1 MRRRRPALVTMFGEP
16 VVKPA
21 ASGLALLLLAV
32 CCESCGGS
40 TTGPSQ
46 AVKVNIILSTDGAF
60 SATFQGTT
68 ITAQGAQ
75 ETVRTFNL
83 DPGTYQVSGQMQSPF
98 LDVAF
103 ARPGTGG
110 VARDSITAPS
120 GPGPQVGHCDA
131 SFLTLAPPQS
141 FSVSFTVSTSNDS
154 ACQGP

>member
-1 MRRRRPALVTMFGEP
+1 MLGEA

-21 ASGLALLLLAV
+21 AIGLALLFLAG

-46 AVKVNIILSTDGAF
+46 AVKVNIILTTDGAF
-60 SATFQGTT
+60 SATFQSTA
-68 ITAQGAQ
+68 ITVQGAQ
-75 ETVRTFNL
+75 ETVRPFNL
-83 DPGTYQVSGQMQSPF
+83 GPGMYQLSGQMQSPF

-103 ARPGTGG
+103 AGPGTGG
-110 VARDSITAPS
+110 VVMDSITAPS
-120 GPGPQVGHCDA
+120 GPSPQVGHCDA

-141 FSVSFTVSTSNDS
+141 FSVSFTVSTSGGS

>member
-1 MRRRRPALVTMFGEP
+1 MLGEP

-21 ASGLALLLLAV
+21 ASGLALLLLAL
-32 CCESCGGS
+32 CCESCGGP
-40 TTGPSQ
+40 TTAPSQ
-46 AVKVNIILSTDGAF
+46 AVKVTITFITDGAF

-68 ITAQGAQ
+68 ITAQGVQ

-83 DPGTYQVSGQMQSPF
+83 NPGTYQMSGQMQSPF
-98 LDVAF
+98 LDVTF

-110 VARDSITAPS
+110 VTKDSISAPS
-120 GPGPQVGHCDA
+120 GPSPQVGHCDA

-141 FSVSFTVSTSNDS
+141 FSVSFTVSTSDAS